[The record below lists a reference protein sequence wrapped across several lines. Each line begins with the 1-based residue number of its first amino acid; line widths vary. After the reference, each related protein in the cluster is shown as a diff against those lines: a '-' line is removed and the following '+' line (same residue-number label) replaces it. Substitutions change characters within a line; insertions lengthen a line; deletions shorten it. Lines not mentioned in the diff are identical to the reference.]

1 MMKTDFAGKRVT
13 ILGLS
18 DSGLAAAKLL
28 KGLNAKVKVSEL
40 RKDDS
45 VITKLAECGWPD
57 YEIGCHTRPFIIDSD
72 AIVLSPG
79 IPLSADPVRWA
90 AEAGISVMAELELGY
105 IMCMAPIIAV
115 TGSNGKSTTVSLA
128 HHLLSRNG
136 VSSYLRGNIGTPL
149 CHDAVKMPP
158 DSVVALEVSS
168 FQLETIKTFRPKVSV
183 FLNLSANH
191 LDRYNNMD
199 EYRRA
204 KARIFE
210 NQDRSDYAVVNYDDA
225 ESVKLAKSIKA
236 DIYYFSLRQKVK
248 GGYVFGERLVINT
261 GGGEEELCRISD
273 VPLYG
278 LHNIANVLAAGLAV
292 RLIKPGIDVAGAV
305 KSFAGLKYR
314 FELVAEIEGVKF
326 IDDSK
331 STTVDST
338 IMALQSFD
346 KGRVVLIAGG
356 KDKGC
361 DYSQLKRISDRLKHM
376 ILIGEAS
383 GLIRKAL
390 AGCRIAMTDAATMP
404 EAVRQAA
411 ALAKAQD
418 AVLLSPMCSSFDMF
432 RDYKER
438 GDKFREAVNERLLTD
453 IKK

>member
-236 DIYYFSLRQKVK
+236 DIYYFSLRQKVR
-248 GGYVFGERLVINT
+248 GSYVFGERLVINT
-261 GGGEEELCRISD
+261 GGGKEELCRISD
-273 VPLYG
+273 IPLYG

-305 KSFAGLKYR
+305 KSFSGLKYR

-346 KGRVVLIAGG
+346 NGRVVLIAGG

-361 DYSQLKRISDRLKHM
+361 DYSQLKRMSDRLKHM

-390 AGCRIAMTDAATMP
+390 AGCHIAMTDAATMP

-438 GDKFREAVNERLLTD
+438 GDKFREAVNERLFTD